1 MISVFPLPPSRPMTM
16 PNRGGSSLRSPL
28 ERASRCVSSRQDLHE
43 LETTEAESSHRTG
56 EVAGVSLACRG
67 EGALDAS
74 GTVLCVRARVEV
86 SLQKEGLD
94 CFDLS
99 GPLQQAAQEADQQT
113 GDMLF
118 WYDDT
123 HWNERGHQVVA
134 DIIASQVLNSK

>member
-1 MISVFPLPPSRPMTM
+1 MISVFPRPPSRPMTM
-16 PNRGGSSLRSPL
+16 PNRCGPSLRSPL
-28 ERASRCVSSRQDLHE
+28 ERASRCVSRRADLPA
-43 LETTEAESSHRTG
+43 LDLTEADRRHRTG

-74 GTVLCVRARVEV
+74 GTVLCVRTRVEA

-134 DIIASQVLNSK
+134 DIIASQVLSSR